1 MRKHTRLTF
10 LMLWHIFAFLL
21 SCQDFLLSVAAPY
34 IPLYTSLILP
44 AGIKYFFYQNKQ
56 SQLQNLK

>member
-21 SCQDFLLSVAAPY
+21 SCQDFLLSAAAPY
-34 IPLYTSLILP
+34 IPLDKNMQQTKVHMKQYYYPRNTRYTHM
-44 AGIKYFFYQNKQ
+44 
-56 SQLQNLK
+56 